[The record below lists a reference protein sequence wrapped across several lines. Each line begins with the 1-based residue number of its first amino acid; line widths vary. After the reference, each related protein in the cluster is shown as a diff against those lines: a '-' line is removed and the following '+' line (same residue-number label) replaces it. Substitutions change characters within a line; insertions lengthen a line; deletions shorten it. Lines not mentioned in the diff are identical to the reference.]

1 VNLAITS
8 SETQALVEGLGN
20 LSGPAVVV
28 FVLAML
34 LRGTLMLERHH
45 RDVVEQFSALH
56 QAEKT
61 QLEAR
66 IADLEDDRNW
76 WKDASVTSLR
86 IGETLAVDGEGQ

>member
-1 VNLAITS
+1 VNLALGS
-8 SETQALVEGLGN
+8 PETQALLEGASN

-28 FVLAML
+28 LVLVLL

-45 RDVVEQFSALH
+45 RDVVDRYEALH
-56 QAEKT
+56 LAEKV

-66 IADLEDDRNW
+66 ISDLEDDRNW

-86 IGETLAVDGEGQ
+86 IGESLVDGGGG